1 MDEDEQEATSP
12 AHLAQHGDDAGEKK
26 LALVRVADS
35 RRVQELKDVE
45 DGSALECGAPG
56 NRVKTSTIGRAGL
69 ARCLGDIQGNRGAGP
84 AKLVAQVG
92 VAARAVIR
100 TASARNSMAQRYT
113 SSRSKSRSGRSMST
127 HRLRPATVAF
137 SSSSS
142 FSTARARPLPRDR
155 ARTSSLVP
163 ERSQPNLATIRLRSR
178 SRLAPSRR
186 ASTKRAGEP

>member
-1 MDEDEQEATSP
+1 MYEDEQEATSP

-92 VAARAVIR
+92 VAARDAGRDSNGERQKLDGAAIHVEPLEVEERSIHVHP
-100 TASARNSMAQRYT
+100 SATPGDGCVLVVVLVLDRAC
-113 SSRSKSRSGRSMST
+113 
-127 HRLRPATVAF
+127 

-142 FSTARARPLPRDR
+142 
-155 ARTSSLVP
+155 
-163 ERSQPNLATIRLRSR
+163 
-178 SRLAPSRR
+178 
-186 ASTKRAGEP
+186 